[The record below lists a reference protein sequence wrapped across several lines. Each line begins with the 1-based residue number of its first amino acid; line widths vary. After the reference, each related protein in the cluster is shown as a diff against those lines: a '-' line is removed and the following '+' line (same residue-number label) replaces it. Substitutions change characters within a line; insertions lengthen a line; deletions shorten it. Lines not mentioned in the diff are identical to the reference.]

1 MTGTLPN
8 FVIIGAQK
16 SGTTSL
22 YAYLR
27 DHPDVFLASGKE
39 IPYFDRHLDEGLDWC
54 KAKFANVANEH
65 AVGEATPNY
74 MYFGEGLPHMAE
86 VLPNARLIAILRN
99 PVDRAYS
106 HYWHSRS
113 RGREK
118 LEFAD
123 AIGAEPERLAT
134 GSLRDLQWYSYIDR
148 GRYLAQLKRV
158 CQFYLRESL
167 LVILFEELCHTP
179 AEIFRSVFRFLEVD
193 DTFVPPELGVAHHRQ
208 VPARSL
214 KLRAITRRVPVL
226 HRLIDPLNT
235 PASSYPAMN
244 PEVRAELLN
253 HFEQD
258 NAALAEWLG
267 RDLSSWNK

>member
-1 MTGTLPN
+1 MSGTLPN

-22 YAYLR
+22 FAYLR
-27 DHPDVFLASGKE
+27 DHPDVFLAPGKE
-39 IPYFDRHLDEGLDWC
+39 IHYFDRHFDEGLDWY

-65 AVGEATPNY
+65 AIGEATPNY
-74 MYFGEGLPHMAE
+74 MYFGEGVSRMAE

-118 LEFAD
+118 LEFAK
-123 AIGAEPERLAT
+123 AIAAEPERLAT
-134 GSLRDLQWYSYIDR
+134 GDHHQLRCHSYLDR

-158 CQFYLRESL
+158 CQFYPREAL
-167 LVILFEELCHTP
+167 LVILFEELCHAP
-179 AEIFRSVFRFLEVD
+179 AETFRTVFRFLEVD
-193 DTFVPPELGVAHHRQ
+193 NAFVPSSLGVAHHRQ

-214 KLRAITRRVPVL
+214 KLRAITRRIPPL

-244 PEVRAELLN
+244 PGVRAELLSL
-253 HFEQD
+253 FDKD

-267 RDLSSWNK
+267 RDLSAWNK